1 MGGTLGNWVQ
11 GAAVAT
17 ALIGSLFAVALLA
30 ALAGLTK
37 YGAGLF
43 RVRIQFAE
51 VALACLAQS
60 TASSL
65 IFYGLGPFLMRM
77 TNGANPIVGNI
88 MLAILLFGI
97 PPLVLVICL
106 QAAGRLSSEEGLSLS
121 LWGYGTFTAALA
133 LLSLLLSVLMPD
145 DVRAVPFLSV
155 GFETFKNLIWL
166 MLVIGGGLAFAGY
179 SIGSKRKGNSA
190 VADVR
195 DEEEPL
201 FAAPVNKQP
210 AMAPVINAS
219 APPSNQW
226 LAVNGQ
232 QYPIYDGVEMTIGRV
247 EQCAIRLTNDE
258 EISRQ
263 HAVVRAASGRAV
275 LQDKGS
281 RNGTYLNNSRITTE
295 RVLQDGD
302 EIRIGNTSLVFKSA

>member
-1 MGGTLGNWVQ
+1 MGGTLGNWAQ
-11 GAAVAT
+11 GAAVAA
-17 ALIGSLFAVALLA
+17 ALIGALFGVALLTS
-30 ALAGLTK
+30 LAGLTK

-43 RVRIQFAE
+43 RVRIQFTE
-51 VALACLAQS
+51 IILACLAQS
-60 TASSL
+60 TASAL
-65 IFYGLGPFLMRM
+65 IFYGLGPLLMRM

-88 MLAILLFGI
+88 MLAILLFGV
-97 PPLVLVICL
+97 PPLVLAGCL
-106 QAAGRLSSEEGLSLS
+106 QIAGRLTSEEGLSLG

-133 LLSLLLSVLMPD
+133 VLSLLLSVLMPD
-145 DVRAVPFLSV
+145 DVRAVPFLAT

-179 SIGSKRKGNSA
+179 SLGLKNKSDGKA
-190 VADVR
+190 VDKPQAEADA
-195 DEEEPL
+195 
-201 FAAPVNKQP
+201 FAPPPIKP
-210 AMAPVINAS
+210 PMAPVVNAP

-226 LAVNGQ
+226 ISVNGQ
-232 QYPIYDGVEMTIGRV
+232 QYPVYDGVEMTIGRV

-263 HAVVRAASGRAV
+263 HAVVRAAAGRAV

-281 RNGTYLNNSRITTE
+281 RNGTYLNNTRITTE